1 MSRRIL
7 VAALRSHSLSVDFT
21 SGMIAKRKR
30 VGRVCDAQAELCG
43 VNLGAAATTPRRGE
57 KSGRRLQQR
66 RRRTSQNA
74 RVRRVARRQIVR
86 ALCVVITECE
96 NEKRKVSFTVHRAR
110 ST

>member
-43 VNLGAAATTPRRGE
+43 VNPPR
-57 KSGRRLQQR
+57 
-66 RRRTSQNA
+66 
-74 RVRRVARRQIVR
+74 
-86 ALCVVITECE
+86 
-96 NEKRKVSFTVHRAR
+96 
-110 ST
+110 